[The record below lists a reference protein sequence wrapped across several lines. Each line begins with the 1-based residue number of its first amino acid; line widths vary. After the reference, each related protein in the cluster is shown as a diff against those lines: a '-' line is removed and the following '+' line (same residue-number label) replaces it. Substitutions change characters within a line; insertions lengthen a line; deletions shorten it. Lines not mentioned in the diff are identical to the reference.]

1 MLTTHNFDCNSN
13 SNSKPNTVN
22 TEYTESIYLL
32 LLLVL
37 LLIRELQKKLLPITL
52 SMATFRQNTGK
63 RKWIFIKQIIYVS
76 KISFWAN
83 KTLNFEIE
91 MEKDIIIKVR
101 DVLLKKLHILNL
113 MNFWKMVS
121 TIFIK

>member
-76 KISFWAN
+76 KISF
-83 KTLNFEIE
+83 
-91 MEKDIIIKVR
+91 
-101 DVLLKKLHILNL
+101 
-113 MNFWKMVS
+113 
-121 TIFIK
+121 